1 MRLGLVRTQAKARG
15 GEGSTT
21 VFPKLGWSDLAVPGL
36 LALALARAVL
46 ALDALALDALALAAL
61 APAALALA
69 VLAHQHCCGW
79 RCCSWR
85 GGEGWLS
92 AGGAAELSPDSCGD
106 EGGGDD
112 GDNGDD
118 DVDLGFP

>member
-1 MRLGLVRTQAKARG
+1 MRLGLVRTQSKARG
-15 GEGSTT
+15 GDGSTT
-21 VFPKLGWSDLAVPGL
+21 VFPKLGWSDLAGLPAL
-36 LALALARAVL
+36 LALA
-46 ALDALALDALALAAL
+46 ALAAL
-61 APAALALA
+61 APAALVLA
-69 VLAHQHCCGW
+69 ALAHQHCCGW
-79 RCCSWR
+79 HCCSWR